1 MLLLVACSRDVAR
14 SNKRSGGGRG
24 VRWTR
29 RRGDRQVIYLGEA
42 RLNRPIK
49 VYSVLLTSNAA

>member
-1 MLLLVACSRDVAR
+1 MCVDA
-14 SNKRSGGGRG
+14 KE
-24 VRWTR
+24 R
-29 RRGDRQVIYLGEA
+29 RQTGYLSLGEA